1 MKKTQKWYVYFI
13 SFAYLAADDTA
24 GFGSAAFQLDEKIEK
39 YAKILDIRDDIQ
51 KSYDFK
57 SVAVINYKL
66 ISIEND

>member
-13 SFAYLAADDTA
+13 SFAYLDADDTT
-24 GFGSAAFQLDEKIEK
+24 GFGSAAFQLDEKIDK

-57 SVAVINYKL
+57 SVAIINYKL